1 MSSDFGDAVMD
12 RSIGQASTALGL
24 SQDTLRYYEK
34 IGLVPKI
41 PKDQSGH
48 RSYTDDHLVR
58 LRFVQRAQGV
68 GFSLEEIAQLLK
80 LRASPTRSSRTV
92 RAMAQEK
99 CQAMRKQMEALQRM
113 QDELGTLLNLC
124 DGKSEHCPILEGLD
138 GIPSQKDSCCEK
150 A

>member
-1 MSSDFGDAVMD
+1 MD

-41 PKDQSGH
+41 PKDLSGR
-48 RSYTDDHLVR
+48 RSYSDEHLAR

-68 GFSLEEIAQLLK
+68 GFSLEEIAQLLR
-80 LRASPTRSSRTV
+80 LRAKPSKCSRAV

-99 CQAMRKQMEALQRM
+99 CDAMREQMQALQRM
-113 QDELGTLLNLC
+113 QDELGALLSLC
-124 DGKSEHCPILEGLD
+124 DGKGEHCPILEGLD
-138 GIPSQKDSCCEK
+138 GTRAQPESCCR
-150 A
+150 